1 MTRFTGGPGDS
12 PGFLLWR
19 ITLRWQRAVAEALR
33 PLDLTH
39 VQFVLLAST
48 WWLNRQDQKPNQ
60 LAIATQ
66 ADTDV
71 KMTSEILR
79 KLEDKGLL
87 VQSTDLADRRAKAVV
102 VTAEGS
108 ALAERAIRVV
118 EQVDAD
124 FFSGTPA
131 SLIPSLQ
138 RLAGMPLPPADPA
151 ERDK

>member
-1 MTRFTGGPGDS
+1 
-12 PGFLLWR
+12 
-19 ITLRWQRAVAEALR
+19 LRWQRAVAEALR

-60 LAIATQ
+60 LAIAAQ

-87 VQSTDLADRRAKAVV
+87 VQSTDQADRRAKAVV

-108 ALAERAIRVV
+108 ALAERAIQVV

-131 SLIPSLQ
+131 SLIPAL
-138 RLAGMPLPPADPA
+138 RHLAGMERAGLPAA